1 MTIQVC
7 KRIALLLAVFGVAVL
22 VTTGCCACASAG
34 RQSFEYRTSAA
45 LNLKELNRLAS
56 DGWTAINPTLHL
68 FEKKGG
74 SLTGEQFVTMTRE
87 IGRGNPPVGRAYH
100 FQGGSWTELTGG
112 SVFNWAPA
120 ASQNFAIIPF
130 SP

>member
-45 LNLKELNRLAS
+45 LSLKELNRLAS
-56 DGWTAINPTLHL
+56 DGWTVINPTLHL

-74 SLTGEQFVTMTRE
+74 SLAGEVFVTDRK
-87 IGRGNPPVGRAYH
+87 NPGQDAY
-100 FQGGSWTELTGG
+100 LIL
-112 SVFNWAPA
+112 VRRVR
-120 ASQNFAIIPF
+120 
-130 SP
+130 